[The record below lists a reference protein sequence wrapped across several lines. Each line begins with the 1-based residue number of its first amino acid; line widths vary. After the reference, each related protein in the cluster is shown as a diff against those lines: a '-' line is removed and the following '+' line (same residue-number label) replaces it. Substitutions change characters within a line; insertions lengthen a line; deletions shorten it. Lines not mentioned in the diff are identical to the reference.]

1 MCDLRARA
9 NQEDRLFT
17 NESRVVLSRAVI
29 LEPLCFFEIVA
40 TWIHRVGG
48 LGCLNNGVTDEAFES
63 RLVCACFVLDG
74 GAEFGGADRY
84 EGIWHG
90 GEEGVGVLS
99 GVALKVGDSA
109 GIAEWEL

>member
-1 MCDLRARA
+1 MKSVDKRV
-9 NQEDRLFT
+9 
-17 NESRVVLSRAVI
+17 VVLSRAGI

-74 GAEFGGADRY
+74 GAGHFSATALYR
-84 EGIWHG
+84 
-90 GEEGVGVLS
+90 GVSLFLGSINKTRLVPS
-99 GVALKVGDSA
+99 FQ
-109 GIAEWEL
+109 IQIIY

>member
-1 MCDLRARA
+1 
-9 NQEDRLFT
+9 
-17 NESRVVLSRAVI
+17 
-29 LEPLCFFEIVA
+29 
-40 TWIHRVGG
+40 
-48 LGCLNNGVTDEAFES
+48 
-63 RLVCACFVLDG
+63 LDG

-84 EGIWHG
+84 EGIWYG